1 MALPSARPATVVIM
15 KCRNIDF
22 SSVIQATGRKNSVVT
37 CKLSKEEKLLLEKS
51 SECFSPYLQVSPFLM
66 LFPQPLVLVF
76 GNEVNNLE
84 DEWGGVVTDENVGYS
99 SCSSV

>member
-37 CKLSKEEKLLLEKS
+37 CKLSKEEKLLLEKIRLATGLLTYS
-51 SECFSPYLQVSPFLM
+51 DVVRHAVAEKAARLKH
-66 LFPQPLVLVF
+66 
-76 GNEVNNLE
+76 GEVE
-84 DEWGGVVTDENVGYS
+84 
-99 SCSSV
+99 